1 MLSLLG
7 HLAVA
12 GAAYTRLAPEF
23 VKSPTDH
30 RPYLGLTLANGL
42 RAVVVADATA
52 TQTSVALNVLT
63 SPAMTGVT
71 DLMAISRCY
80 NATTDGSRHAPSGL
94 AIDVARETVYRVEV
108 PSHDLDEALAR

>member
-7 HLAVA
+7 HLLGHLAAA

-42 RAVVVADATA
+42 RAVVVADPTA
-52 TQTSVALNVLT
+52 TQTSIALNVLT
-63 SPAMTGVT
+63 SP
-71 DLMAISRCY
+71 AISRCY
-80 NATTDGSRHAPSGL
+80 NATTDGPRHAPSGL
-94 AIDVARETVYRVEV
+94 AIDVARATVYRVEV
-108 PSHDLDEALAR
+108 PSHDLDKALAR